1 MLVEANDGT
10 ERGCRSCLLLA
21 AKFAKKHEG
30 NRENRQMPFVLF
42 GVFLAQTKSVSLAL
56 SVAHLLTL
64 SALCQN
70 ARLEGVQAR

>member
-1 MLVEANDGT
+1 
-10 ERGCRSCLLLA
+10 
-21 AKFAKKHEG
+21 
-30 NRENRQMPFVLF
+30 MPFVLF